1 MCNVQKNITK
11 IQKATLSRLP
21 LYYAYLEKKWRE
33 GITVISSTTIANSL
47 KLNAIQV
54 RKDLASVASSA
65 GKSKVGF
72 AVRPLLDDMENMLG
86 YNNTDEAIVV
96 GVGKVGTLLLSF
108 DGFSAYGLN
117 IVAGLDQNKEL
128 HGTTVNGKKILP
140 MDKLESIVDRL
151 KIRIGIIAVPTPS
164 AQDVADRLVKA
175 GILAIWNFAPHPI
188 ETPVNILVK
197 NENLAASLA
206 SLSNLLAARNK
217 HAEID
222 LSTNHR
228 KKDPKDSNNNP
239 NNI

>member
-1 MCNVQKNITK
+1 MSNDQKNITK

-117 IVAGLDQNKEL
+117 IVAGLDQNEAL

-140 MDKLESIVDRL
+140 MEKLESIIGRL

-164 AQDVADRLVKA
+164 AQEIADRLVKA
-175 GILAIWNFAPHPI
+175 GIVAIWNFAPHPI
-188 ETPVNILVK
+188 ETPDNILVK

-206 SLSNLLAARNK
+206 SLSNQLAARNK
-217 HAEID
+217 HTD
-222 LSTNHR
+222 PSTTSVSNKR
-228 KKDPKDSNNNP
+228 EPKNREKTSQ
-239 NNI
+239 